1 MDEDFFRLELSNQAN
16 ARLEEKLFGTQ
27 NQLMLLQNSEKKLHD
42 LRAETEYQLEKK
54 EKELAA
60 AEKLLEVH
68 I

>member
-1 MDEDFFRLELSNQAN
+1 MDDDFFRLELSNQAN

-27 NQLMLLQNSEKKLHD
+27 NQLIQLQNSEKMLPDLH
-42 LRAETEYQLEKK
+42 AETEYQLEKK